1 MRRSTVEFRGK
12 RVPTQVV
19 SSTELNF
26 TLDAESM
33 KQAGRFDLVVIN
45 PAPTD
50 TFTRGMWGN
59 GTSNLAHIVVNYRY

>member
-1 MRRSTVEFRGK
+1 
-12 RVPTQVV
+12 V
-19 SSTELNF
+19 SSGTRRPTELKF

-50 TFTRGMWGN
+50 TFFTRGMWGN
-59 GTSNLAHIVVNYRY
+59 GPSNLAHIVVNYRYRLVR

>member
-1 MRRSTVEFRGK
+1 
-12 RVPTQVV
+12 
-19 SSTELNF
+19 
-26 TLDAESM
+26 M

-50 TFTRGMWGN
+50 SFFTRGMWGN